1 MCDGASNSQ
10 NVEMEAQLVETQLVT
25 LQDDHLCTPGVLADE
40 TSAPSASSGT
50 FPLLQVPQ
58 EGPSTSTGTPANL
71 NQAPAPALITPP
83 YTAAPSP
90 AAAVPTAQPSALLQ
104 VAQGRKRHRKRPLEP
119 EEEEA
124 KVILD
129 RVFARYAKS
138 IDGVKFD
145 HYAGLMPCFHFDEA
159 THPRAPGWPPSL
171 CDHLVQCYVNT
182 AKTRD
187 PSSTNV
193 SHRSVVRFINN
204 LKKFYLNNK
213 GEKLNPDCVRAL
225 TSAAKRVEK
234 QCGTGRIREYL
245 TTETILVLSSK
256 VWSPDY
262 KALFRQRFDI
272 TLFISLTISTGQQS
286 KMLLSQASP
295 TFDLYQAVAAKK
307 DGVRWRDFRVVITPT
322 GPLAFLD
329 SRTEADRTFYL
340 NGGSTIGL
348 STSLLVLVG
357 MYLDG
362 VIAGNLPI
370 PYLLSDAFLQ
380 GRSFRQVQLES
391 QR

>member
-1 MCDGASNSQ
+1 M
-10 NVEMEAQLVETQLVT
+10 
-25 LQDDHLCTPGVLADE
+25 
-40 TSAPSASSGT
+40 
-50 FPLLQVPQ
+50 
-58 EGPSTSTGTPANL
+58 
-71 NQAPAPALITPP
+71 
-83 YTAAPSP
+83 
-90 AAAVPTAQPSALLQ
+90 
-104 VAQGRKRHRKRPLEP
+104 
-119 EEEEA
+119 
-124 KVILD
+124 ILD